1 MKRRASI
8 SHRRFLLLGLILF
21 WSWRSTAAVAQ
32 EDVEHTLDLSRLI
45 QESSESN
52 PEIKAAR
59 QRWEAAKAVI
69 PQVKTLPDPR
79 INFGYE
85 DVLEREAMYGFSQ
98 EIPFP
103 GKLRLRGEV
112 ATREAERA
120 EQEYLAA
127 RLRVIARLKEAYYD
141 LHFVHKAIEIVNKN
155 KLLLVDFESTAEA
168 RYAVGRAVQ
177 QDVFRAQTEISR
189 VLARLATLEQRQD
202 SLRADINRLLN
213 RPPLAPL
220 GKPQEVQVTP
230 LVHGLSDLTA
240 LLDQASPL
248 LRVQVKGVERGDQ
261 AIALAKREY
270 FPDFDVGSFGF
281 RNETMRENG
290 YQFMLGIKIPL
301 YYASKQREGVRE
313 ALAAREGAAQDLQA
327 VRQELLFRMKDNFA
341 QVQRAERLIAILRD
355 AIIPQASLTLESA
368 QGGYAVGTVDFLT
381 LLNSLL
387 TLQENE
393 LELHGEM
400 VEHEKAVAR
409 LEEIIGSAP

>member
-1 MKRRASI
+1 MKQRAPASY
-8 SHRRFLLLGLILF
+8 RGYLFLGLIVL
-21 WSWRSTAAVAQ
+21 WSWRGVAVAAADA
-32 EDVEHTLDLSRLI
+32 ELTLDLNALM
-45 QESSESN
+45 QEAVENN

-59 QRWEAAKAVI
+59 QRWEAARAVI

-85 DVLEREAMYGFSQ
+85 DVVEREAMYGFSQ

-112 ATREAERA
+112 AIREAERA

-127 RLRVIARLKEAYYD
+127 RLRIIARLKEAYYD
-141 LHFVHKAIEIVNKN
+141 LHFIHKSIEIVNKN
-155 KLLLVDFESTAEA
+155 RLLLIDFENTAKA

-177 QDVFRAQTEISR
+177 QDVFRAQTETAR
-189 VLARLATLEQRQD
+189 VLARLATLEQRKE
-202 SLRADINRLLN
+202 SLGADINRLRN

-220 GKPQEVQVTP
+220 GKPPEVQITP
-230 LVHGLSDLTA
+230 LVHDDLADLTA
-240 LLDQASPL
+240 LLEQAAPL
-248 LRVQVKGVERGDQ
+248 LQARVKGVERGDQ
-261 AIALAKREY
+261 AIALARREY
-270 FPDFDVGSFGF
+270 LPDFDVNTFGF

-301 YYASKQREGVRE
+301 YYATKQREGVRE
-313 ALAAREGAAQDLQA
+313 ALATRESAAQDLQT
-327 VRQELLFRMKDNFA
+327 VRQELLFRTKDNFA
-341 QVQRAERLIAILRD
+341 QVQRAERLIAILKD
-355 AIIPQASLTLESA
+355 AIIPQARLTLESA
-368 QGGYAVGTVDFLT
+368 QAGYAVGTVDFLT

-409 LEEIIGSAP
+409 LEEIVGSAP